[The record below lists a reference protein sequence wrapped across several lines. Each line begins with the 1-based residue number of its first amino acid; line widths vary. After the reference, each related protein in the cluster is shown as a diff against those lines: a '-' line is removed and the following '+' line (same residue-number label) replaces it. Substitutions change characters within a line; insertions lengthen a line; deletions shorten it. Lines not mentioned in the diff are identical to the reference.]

1 LNEES
6 KDIKPIAE
14 SFRFGSKRKY
24 RNKGIES
31 LYFSMEMPKI
41 KAEFVYEQND
51 HLKKKIFFDQID
63 CKKTDNEKEPNL
75 KILIGCP
82 ETFDLVSP

>member
-1 LNEES
+1 
-6 KDIKPIAE
+6 
-14 SFRFGSKRKY
+14 
-24 RNKGIES
+24 
-31 LYFSMEMPKI
+31 MEMPKI

-63 CKKTDNEKEPNL
+63 YKKTDNEKEPNL

>member
-1 LNEES
+1 
-6 KDIKPIAE
+6 
-14 SFRFGSKRKY
+14 
-24 RNKGIES
+24 
-31 LYFSMEMPKI
+31 MEMPKI